1 MGSGKLWIAVF
12 LIGMVIGVQVA
23 SRADAWAAAD
33 VLTPVVALG
42 IALPAGWMG
51 YDAIRRR

>member
-1 MGSGKLWIAVF
+1 MGSGRLWIAMF

-23 SRADAWAAAD
+23 SRAHTWAAAD
-33 VLTPVVALG
+33 VLAPVAVLG